1 MLKRRLTVL
10 VFVAIGIAALAGCG
24 SKGSPTP
31 ASSGGGGTTPT
42 TITPVTSSGGG
53 GNGY

>member
-1 MLKRRLTVL
+1 MLKRRITVL
-10 VFVAIGIAALAGCG
+10 AFVAIGVAALAGCG
-24 SKGSPTP
+24 SKASPTP
-31 ASSGGGGTTPT
+31 ASSGGGSTPT

>member
-1 MLKRRLTVL
+1 MLERRLTVL
-10 VFVAIGIAALAGCG
+10 ALVAIGVAALAGCA
-24 SKGSPTP
+24 SKGSPSP